1 MKLYSPRTATL
12 VKSGEATT
20 AMKNPYEILSRKEEE
35 LAQVRREI
43 NSLKIAAGLLEDD
56 ARLAEDTNGC
66 KEKQLVPEEEA
77 LNVRV
82 GDVRLDD
89 VRLDLDTLGD
99 DGGLFSAIGRSRSRF
114 WKALTRAS

>member
-1 MKLYSPRTATL
+1 
-12 VKSGEATT
+12 
-20 AMKNPYEILSRKEEE
+20 MKNPYEILSRKEEE
-35 LAQVRREI
+35 LAQVRRDI

-89 VRLDLDTLGD
+89 VRLDDVRLDLDTLGD